1 MPIFIRLRLAAVR
14 LARALRRSILTETK
28 LWEIEADSQSHP
40 CLVAGPFR
48 VVIEP
53 RAVRLF
59 DALHVY
65 CGGAEVWIP
74 LAWRLRL
81 RNALRLVLTENALE
95 LFDSTD
101 LAVSRNKSG
110 VARRQARQEQ
120 PA

>member
-1 MPIFIRLRLAAVR
+1 MPIFIRLRLAAIR

-40 CLVAGPFR
+40 CLIAGPFR

-53 RAVRLF
+53 RAVRLL

-65 CGGAEVWIP
+65 CGGGEVWIP
-74 LAWRLRL
+74 LVWRLRL
-81 RNALRLVLTENALE
+81 RNVVRLVLAENALE
-95 LFDSTD
+95 LFDSTN
-101 LAVSRNKSG
+101 LATRQNKPRA
-110 VARRQARQEQ
+110 ARRPVRQEQ